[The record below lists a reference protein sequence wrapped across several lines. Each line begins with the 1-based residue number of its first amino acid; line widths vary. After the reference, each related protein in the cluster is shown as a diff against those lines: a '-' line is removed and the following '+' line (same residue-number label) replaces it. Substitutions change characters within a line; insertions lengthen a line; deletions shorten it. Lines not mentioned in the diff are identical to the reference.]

1 MSFKFNPLSLLGL
14 DISGGAGGVPTV
26 VDEPARLALSPSD
39 GDIVYQTD
47 NDRLYA
53 YNINTTEWII
63 IGGYDAV
70 VGIDTFETTSTPNGL
85 SISNNLL
92 VMHPADGTNPGGVS
106 VTTQTFA
113 GSKTFAATVY
123 APSGI
128 DVSSGTLSL
137 GSVNASIINI
147 GNASATV
154 NFNGTVNNNNV
165 TNLNVT
171 DQLITIND
179 GGGAGSASGTGL
191 EIEEGGSITG
201 YVKTSGDRNSLL
213 IKAPNTA
220 GIATITPGASGITL
234 NQSSHDPVTI
244 GTANGLSL
252 STQALSLQLS
262 SGSQNG
268 ALSSTD
274 WTTFNSKEPAITSG
288 TTLQY
293 WRGDKS
299 FQTLDTLAVT
309 ENTNLYF
316 TDERAQ
322 DAIGSMVTNSSKVS
336 LTYVDGTPSLTADIV
351 ASSLVN
357 ADISP
362 TANIDATKLGTGVVD
377 NTEFNYLNGVT
388 SAIQTQLNG
397 KVASV
402 VGDISETSYT
412 NSTDVVS
419 GGSITGL
426 SFANGSIRGFEA
438 IVTVVVDATADL
450 FATYRLIGIQKA
462 SAWSLSYD
470 YVGDTTNITFDINT
484 SGQVIY
490 TSTTTSGFVSRTF
503 KFRAS
508 VISI

>member
-1 MSFKFNPLSLLGL
+1 MCSSDLTFTGT
-14 DISGGAGGVPTV
+14 IYAG
-26 VDEPARLALSPSD
+26 
-39 GDIVYQTD
+39 
-47 NDRLYA
+47 
-53 YNINTTEWII
+53 
-63 IGGYDAV
+63 
-70 VGIDTFETTSTPNGL
+70 
-85 SISNNLL
+85 
-92 VMHPADGTNPGGVS
+92 
-106 VTTQTFA
+106 
-113 GSKTFAATVY
+113 
-123 APSGI
+123 SGI

-154 NFNGTVNNNNV
+154 NFNGTVNNNSV
-165 TNLNVT
+165 SNLNVT

-201 YVKTSGDRNSLL
+201 YIKTSGDRNSLL

-274 WTTFNSKEPAITSG
+274 WSTFNGKEPAITSG

-322 DAIGSMVTNSSKVS
+322 DAIGSMVANSSKVS

-351 ASSLVN
+351 AASLVN
-357 ADISP
+357 ADISL
-362 TANIDATKLGTGVVD
+362 TAGIDASKISTGVVS
-377 NTEFNYLNGVT
+377 NTEFDYLNNVT
-388 SAIQTQLNG
+388 SNIQTQLNN
-397 KVASV
+397 KVDKVTGDLAPTSFTYIVTGTPANVTGLAFANGTVRSFKAQVSV
-402 VGDISETSYT
+402 T
-412 NSTDVVS
+412 NSTDGLYQVFELLGVQKGS
-419 GGSITGL
+419 SWDISTNSAGDNSLVAFSITTAGQIQYIC
-426 SFANGSIRGFEA
+426 SSANGG
-438 IVTVVVDATADL
+438 TM
-450 FATYRLIGIQKA
+450 
-462 SAWSLSYD
+462 
-470 YVGDTTNITFDINT
+470 
-484 SGQVIY
+484 
-490 TSTTTSGFVSRTF
+490 
-503 KFRAS
+503 KFRADTL
-508 VISI
+508 SI